1 MHIFIIIDHT
11 DLVVAFQEFYW
22 ISQESKKK
30 KKILTD
36 KILFDV
42 FLI

>member
-30 KKILTD
+30 KKKNTNR
-36 KILFDV
+36 
-42 FLI
+42 